1 MAGLK
6 FNVAMTDSQIFPVT
20 VEREI
25 LAKAGADVSEAA
37 CRSEGE
43 VLRLAQDADGILNV
57 QAKIPRGVIEKL
69 TKCKVIARYGIG
81 YDTVDLAAATERG
94 ICVCNVPAFCVDEV
108 ADTTL
113 SLILATT
120 RKLIFAV
127 DMVRGQNWARQPL
140 RPIHRLRGQ
149 TLGLIAFGMIGRAVC
164 ERAKTFG
171 LNVIAYDPY
180 VDKSLAQRYGVELVS
195 LDDLLRR
202 SDVVSIHTP
211 LSQETRHLIGEAE
224 LRKMKKT
231 AHLINTARGPVVDGK
246 ALHKAVS
253 EGWIAGAGLD
263 VMEKEPP
270 DWDDPLLKLPSVVV
284 VPHYAGYTEESYHEV
299 RVRAA
304 DQVAQVLRGEFPKH
318 LVNPEVR
325 EKLKGRL
332 K

>member
-149 TLGLIAFGMIGRAVC
+149 T
-164 ERAKTFG
+164 
-171 LNVIAYDPY
+171 
-180 VDKSLAQRYGVELVS
+180 
-195 LDDLLRR
+195 
-202 SDVVSIHTP
+202 
-211 LSQETRHLIGEAE
+211 
-224 LRKMKKT
+224 
-231 AHLINTARGPVVDGK
+231 
-246 ALHKAVS
+246 
-253 EGWIAGAGLD
+253 
-263 VMEKEPP
+263 
-270 DWDDPLLKLPSVVV
+270 
-284 VPHYAGYTEESYHEV
+284 
-299 RVRAA
+299 
-304 DQVAQVLRGEFPKH
+304 
-318 LVNPEVR
+318 
-325 EKLKGRL
+325 
-332 K
+332 